1 MAGQNA
7 LMLLLGCRY
16 QSYKKKRNDWKMQK
30 KAMGLLWRLNN
41 WIDNKTIHIRAWL
54 TAKLDGGEWDTD
66 MDNDIIAK
74 MWKERHG

>member
-1 MAGQNA
+1 MGANNEG
-7 LMLLLGCRY
+7 MIE
-16 QSYKKKRNDWKMQK
+16 KIQK

-41 WIDNKTIHIRAWL
+41 WIDKKAIHIRAWL
-54 TAKLDGGEWDTD
+54 TAALDSGEWDTD

>member
-1 MAGQNA
+1 MTIE
-7 LMLLLGCRY
+7 
-16 QSYKKKRNDWKMQK
+16 KMQK

-41 WIDNKTIHIRAWL
+41 WIDNKGIHIRAWL
-54 TAKLDGGEWDTD
+54 TAVLDSGEWDTD

>member
-1 MAGQNA
+1 MGANNEG
-7 LMLLLGCRY
+7 MIE
-16 QSYKKKRNDWKMQK
+16 KMQK

-41 WIDNKTIHIRAWL
+41 WIDKKVLHIRAWL
-54 TAKLDGGEWDTD
+54 TAALDSGEWDTD